1 VANSLNDKGDVNMKN
16 GEKITVNKV
25 LLERANSKI
34 KKLFKRNY
42 TANDQLLIMILL
54 FLKEV
59 CFI

>member
-1 VANSLNDKGDVNMKN
+1 MKN

-54 FLKEV
+54 YLYKHHSKPINYDV
-59 CFI
+59 V